1 MHDILLRNSRVGIQ
15 ATNSPG
21 SARVSRVGDRVLAIA
36 DFRRSFWRDAKSP
49 IRTGISRETRALP
62 GIPRSREFFARKVL
76 PKKSSELINADRSQ
90 TNQ

>member
-1 MHDILLRNSRVGIQ
+1 MTFCY
-15 ATNSPG
+15 ATAEYSKARPIPLG

-36 DFRRSFWRDAKSP
+36 DFRRSFWRDAESP
-49 IRTGISRETRALP
+49 IRTGMSRETRALP
-62 GIPRSREFFARKVL
+62 GIPRSPEFFARKVL